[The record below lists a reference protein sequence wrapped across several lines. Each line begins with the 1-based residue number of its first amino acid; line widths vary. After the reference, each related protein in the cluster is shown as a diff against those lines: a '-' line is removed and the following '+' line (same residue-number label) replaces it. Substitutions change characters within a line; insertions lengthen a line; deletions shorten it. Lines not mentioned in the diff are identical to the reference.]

1 MTRPNI
7 SREANKGAF
16 DQSHFGEPYAPSG
29 SQPRDVGCRRMKLFS
44 EPDESAGA
52 PAGHWVRMFRHLCF
66 WATAA
71 RGRCCRRSRNCAGG
85 ISRHN
90 GRLQRLPHT
99 GIFFWKT
106 GQLTLSRRVGCRL
119 RNPRR
124 GCFRRSQHHARQGDR
139 HRQLDQGADR
149 DCHSDRAAPRRPHAG
164 ADHAVARI
172 CATHKRRRRCN
183 CSIPSKPEAGKPS
196 GAGPVQ
202 ARGKGIDLYVQDL
215 AAGPNCGRSAKIA
228 VALVRLGLTVTGVR
242 DPVQLRKSSSETT
255 SEVLRCQCA
264 VPAPRR
270 RQNDR
275 RRRRVIA

>member
-1 MTRPNI
+1 
-7 SREANKGAF
+7 
-16 DQSHFGEPYAPSG
+16 
-29 SQPRDVGCRRMKLFS
+29 
-44 EPDESAGA
+44 
-52 PAGHWVRMFRHLCF
+52 MFRLGIGFACF
-66 WATAA
+66 ATSAFGLQPLGAA
-71 RGRCCRRSRNCAGG
+71 AADDPEIARGG

-124 GCFRRSQHHARQGDR
+124 GCFRRSQHHAPQGDR

-215 AAGPNCGRSAKIA
+215 AAGPNCGSSPKIA
-228 VALVRLGLTVTGVR
+228 VAPGSEVFNRPCRWLGLSLCV
-242 DPVQLRKSSSETT
+242 
-255 SEVLRCQCA
+255 CH
-264 VPAPRR
+264 PAGCFSRHS
-270 RQNDR
+270 
-275 RRRRVIA
+275 